1 MAAFVRRVGQ
11 FTVVLAATS
20 ALAGCKAVPLER
32 TMNTSPVAT
41 GPETVESVRRQL
53 EGAWTLVSL
62 TVTNQNGQLAKVP
75 AAGELTSD
83 AFGNLTIR
91 YQLSEA
97 GVKALGGIG
106 VTSPNPVIST
116 TGRAVIDPQQR
127 TIAYQS
133 EKAETELLDPK
144 LAALRANPFALERIR
159 YYTLGADGL
168 LTLATRHDNG
178 RDAAVSRWKKNK

>member
-1 MAAFVRRVGQ
+1 MARLVTRASQ
-11 FTVVLAATS
+11 FAAALAATA
-20 ALAGCKAVPLER
+20 ALAACKAVPLER

-62 TVTNQNGQLAKVP
+62 TVTNQGGQLAKVP
-75 AAGELTSD
+75 ADGELTSD

-116 TGRAVIDPQQR
+116 TGRAVIDPVQR
-127 TIAYQS
+127 TISYQS
-133 EKAETELLDPK
+133 EKAEVDPLDPK
-144 LAALRANPFALERIR
+144 LAALRANPFALERLR
-159 YYTLGADGL
+159 YYTLGADGTL
-168 LTLATRHDNG
+168 RLATRHDSG
-178 RDAAVSRWKKNK
+178 RDAAVSTWRKKK